1 MNKKPSGIINTLK
14 ASKGAEWLE
23 ARRREYEGYGYK
35 DGEIDSEI
43 AADFFGAAVTQKEFE
58 RQIKAAE
65 LNKSFAQKIIDKVKE
80 VVAELKEI
88 MQKLRGQRL
97 IYDAALDTDAETL
110 DFFVDN
116 LERILNQAGTE
127 TKNTATEDGVKYQLK
142 VGAAADVEKA
152 LKDKNYRD
160 DVYLTESSPAVIA
173 NQNGVRNLPMLMKA
187 SHIRENVFTEDEA
200 RQHGLKVDKNIN
212 YHGLGKDLFLKIIDG
227 LDDVQYAYRGTKNAD
242 NPSRRENYF
251 LLISQYKDGD
261 GNTINVPVFINEQ
274 GQYNR
279 VFIETNK
286 IATVFGRNDMLAY
299 LQREVKKGNLVRIK
313 NKSTQ
318 ASERTTPIVA
328 GYSLNASVDTTV
340 TQKSPSVNSILSENP
355 KKITTVTKNTA
366 ENSGVKRQNKISV
379 EMNDAER
386 AEVLRNSA
394 IDIVKYKGNVEDLNA
409 ANVLALQETYRANA
423 APVLKKLAEKF
434 GVFDKT
440 YFNKN
445 ISLDFSYSRGSL
457 KESVNK
463 QGKVSTDFYDF
474 AKMLYVFD
482 DVVNNAVPIEAH
494 TDKYAGTERANQNLK
509 YDYVLLSAFSDG
521 DYIIPVEMH
530 IKEFSNKD
538 PNKLYVSIT
547 LGKIKTEDGILAH
560 PSKQKNVSANVT
572 PPSSKINVAQ
582 LISKVNPGFSDFYK
596 YIPSELLTEAQ
607 ISSKTVALDD
617 EKYRLGV
624 LRGEDVSGML
634 RKKAEKA
641 GYSPDDSWKMDH
653 RAPNADDDTAHNMAE
668 IDAAYGGDGSIYSAQ
683 AAYYYGEGRSYDRN
697 AIRVI
702 QSARNNPD
710 KQITVYRAVPADLKE
725 TRLRNGDWVAIV
737 KQYAIEHGNRVLD
750 GNFKIIEM
758 TVPAKYLYGNG
769 DSINEWGYDNGNRN
783 EVYKNTANNVK
794 TLEVTYD
801 NSGELIP
808 LSKRYDERKN
818 DIRFQRKLPDVQE
831 KLKKMSG
838 SDDIDDVKRMAY
850 GLADDFMKYAKA
862 ARLEM
867 TETRGLMPQPTRISE
882 IVAKYNDYRKTGISN
897 KQLES
902 DITDIFTDYMNG
914 VGSSGTLFNYITDTI
929 MKRELNSYEVIGDE
943 TFKAVRAYTD
953 GGRFKVSD
961 ATVGSLVD
969 TFGSLGE
976 INGILRENYGFTIAK
991 ETDTRAE
998 ARAVWAPVGAQL
1010 AEEAGYVFDG
1020 TDYTEN
1026 AKDGFEYETLA
1037 SLLQTAQ
1044 NDPRIYRGWLTGANT
1059 PDERI
1064 LAQDELAD
1072 RVEEEALKMY
1082 GELMSAP
1089 ARNTKADR
1097 YRKMLFDYSVKHA
1110 AQLDRL
1116 ENRLAE
1122 NKLHVGFSPYH
1133 PVKKLHGF

>member
-1 MNKKPSGIINTLK
+1 MPCNSPVFFSGVSAAVGVKSVTTGEHKNALTQLSAIDLFAKKHGITIIAVDSLTDAEGNAINGEYRTGNNIVISLDADGGLYMPVVGHEIFHYAESINAEDAKALAELIIDTLK
-14 ASKGAEWLE
+14 ASKGEEWLE

-35 DGEIDSEI
+35 GEQIDSEI

-65 LNKSFAQKIIDKVKE
+65 LNKSFTQKIIDKVKE

-97 IYDAALDTDAETL
+97 IYDAALDTDTETL
-110 DFFVDN
+110 EFFVDN
-116 LERILNQAGTE
+116 LEKILNQAGTE

-200 RQHGLKVDKNIN
+200 RQRGLKVDKNIN

-355 KKITTVTKNTA
+355 KKITTESKKIA

-560 PSKQKNVSANVT
+560 PSKRKNVSANVT

-653 RAPNADDDTAHNMAE
+653 RAPKYGYHTLSRVLRLSIGTWEGDMNSFSANILNGITKLISVFGDQLNDE
-668 IDAAYGGDGSIYSAQ
+668 IFKEKVG
-683 AAYYYGEGRSYDRN
+683 
-697 AIRVI
+697 AI
-702 QSARNNPD
+702 S
-710 KQITVYRAVPADLKE
+710 
-725 TRLRNGDWVAIV
+725 V
-737 KQYAIEHGNRVLD
+737 KQL
-750 GNFKIIEM
+750 
-758 TVPAKYLYGNG
+758 
-769 DSINEWGYDNGNRN
+769 
-783 EVYKNTANNVK
+783 
-794 TLEVTYD
+794 
-801 NSGELIP
+801 
-808 LSKRYDERKN
+808 
-818 DIRFQRKLPDVQE
+818 
-831 KLKKMSG
+831 
-838 SDDIDDVKRMAY
+838 
-850 GLADDFMKYAKA
+850 
-862 ARLEM
+862 
-867 TETRGLMPQPTRISE
+867 
-882 IVAKYNDYRKTGISN
+882 
-897 KQLES
+897 
-902 DITDIFTDYMNG
+902 
-914 VGSSGTLFNYITDTI
+914 
-929 MKRELNSYEVIGDE
+929 
-943 TFKAVRAYTD
+943 VRT
-953 GGRFKVSD
+953 
-961 ATVGSLVD
+961 
-969 TFGSLGE
+969 
-976 INGILRENYGFTIAK
+976 AK
-991 ETDTRAE
+991 ERHAGSMGYAE
-998 ARAVWAPVGAQL
+998 AMLIEYNGKKKNPAQ
-1010 AEEAGYVFDG
+1010 
-1020 TDYTEN
+1020 
-1026 AKDGFEYETLA
+1026 
-1037 SLLQTAQ
+1037 
-1044 NDPRIYRGWLTGANT
+1044 
-1059 PDERI
+1059 
-1064 LAQDELAD
+1064 
-1072 RVEEEALKMY
+1072 
-1082 GELMSAP
+1082 
-1089 ARNTKADR
+1089 
-1097 YRKMLFDYSVKHA
+1097 
-1110 AQLDRL
+1110 RL
-1116 ENRLAE
+1116 SM
-1122 NKLHVGFSPYH
+1122 NKLHARESSIFSG
-1133 PVKKLHGF
+1133 LSDLEEQEDSADEEDDNLFDELD